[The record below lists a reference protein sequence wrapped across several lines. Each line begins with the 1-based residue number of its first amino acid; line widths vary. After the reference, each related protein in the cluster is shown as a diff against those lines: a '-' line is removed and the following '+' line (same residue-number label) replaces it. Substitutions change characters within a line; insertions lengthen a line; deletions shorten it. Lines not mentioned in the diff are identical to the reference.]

1 MEITRKTILLANKVN
16 ANLFQVDGPQLWEEF
31 KSGVCMHLQMI
42 HSLTSTDIATL
53 SDAEFLEYFNMLY
66 DVNVTKKDELDLLS
80 MKYPQKFDRIAEINT
95 AMVINDDIG
104 QKKRLTW
111 EQLFQVKYIVAV
123 AAGKNIDLTKVY
135 SKDELDLM
143 LENNDIV
150 ILDRI
155 LEKIDFC
162 DFEREMVTDFPVENI
177 SNVFGK
183 FIRSR
188 VNKEDIDKDINAYY
202 SELIEHIKDVA
213 CICSK
218 MERCELLDDL
228 KNTIDRFLAYD
239 NGVKRS

>member
-1 MEITRKTILLANKVN
+1 MEITRKNILLADKVN
-16 ANLFQVDGPQLWEEF
+16 ANLLQVDGSQLWDEF
-31 KSGVCMHLQMI
+31 KSGVCTHLQI
-42 HSLTSTDIATL
+42 LNSLLSTDIDSL
-53 SDAEFLEYFNMLY
+53 NDAEFLEYFNMLY
-66 DVNVTKKDELDLLS
+66 DVNLTKNDELDLIS
-80 MKYPQKFDRIAEINT
+80 MKYAKRFEKLAEIST
-95 AMVINDDIG
+95 TMVINDDIG

-177 SNVFGK
+177 SNVFGE

-202 SELIEHIKDVA
+202 NELIEHIKDVA
-213 CICSK
+213 CVCSK

-228 KNTIDRFLAYD
+228 KNTIDKFLAYD

>member
-1 MEITRKTILLANKVN
+1 MEITRKNILLADKVN
-16 ANLFQVDGPQLWEEF
+16 ANLLQVDGLQLWDEF
-31 KSGVCMHLQMI
+31 KSGVCTHLQVLY
-42 HSLTSTDIATL
+42 SLLSTDIDSL

-66 DVNVTKKDELDLLS
+66 DVNLNENDELDLIS
-80 MKYPQKFDRIAEINT
+80 MKYAKRFEKLAEIST
-95 AMVINDDIG
+95 TMVINDDIG

-123 AAGKNIDLTKVY
+123 AEGKNIDLTKVY

-143 LENNDIV
+143 LEDNDIV
-150 ILDRI
+150 ILDKVI
-155 LEKIDFC
+155 EKIDFC
-162 DFEREMVTDFPVENI
+162 DFDREMVTDFPVENI

>member
-31 KSGVCMHLQMI
+31 KSGVCTHLQMI

-80 MKYPQKFDRIAEINT
+80 MKYAQKFDRIAEINT

-123 AAGKNIDLTKVY
+123 AEGKNIDLTKVY

-143 LENNDIV
+143 LEDNDIV
-150 ILDRI
+150 ILDKVI
-155 LEKIDFC
+155 EKIDFC
-162 DFEREMVTDFPVENI
+162 DFDREMVTDFPVENI

>member
-1 MEITRKTILLANKVN
+1 MEITRKNILLADKVN
-16 ANLFQVDGPQLWEEF
+16 ANLFQVDGPQLWDEF
-31 KSGVCMHLQMI
+31 KSGVCIYLQMI
-42 HSLTSTDIATL
+42 HSLLNTDIATL

-66 DVNVTKKDELDLLS
+66 DVNLTKKDELELLS
-80 MKYPQKFDRIAEINT
+80 MKYAQKFDRIAEINT

-104 QKKRLTW
+104 QKKRLNW

-143 LENNDIV
+143 LEDNDIV

-155 LEKIDFC
+155 IEKIDFC
-162 DFEREMVTDFPVENI
+162 DFDREMVENFPIENI
-177 SNVFGK
+177 SSILVK

-188 VNKEDIDKDINAYY
+188 VNKEDIDKDINTYY
-202 SELIEHIKDVA
+202 NELIEHIKDVA

-218 MERCELLDDL
+218 MERYELVDEL
-228 KNTIDRFLAYD
+228 KDTIDRFLSYD
-239 NGVKRS
+239 NGLKRS

>member
-31 KSGVCMHLQMI
+31 KSGVCTHLQMI
-42 HSLTSTDIATL
+42 HSLTSTDITTL

-66 DVNVTKKDELDLLS
+66 DVNVTRKDELDLLS
-80 MKYPQKFDRIAEINT
+80 MKYAQKFDRIAEINT

-123 AAGKNIDLTKVY
+123 VAGKNIDLTKVY

-162 DFEREMVTDFPVENI
+162 DFEREMVADFPVENI
-177 SNVFGK
+177 SNVFGE

-202 SELIEHIKDVA
+202 NELIEHIKDVA

-239 NGVKRS
+239 NAVKRS

>member
-1 MEITRKTILLANKVN
+1 MEITRKNILLADKVN
-16 ANLFQVDGPQLWEEF
+16 ANLLQVDGSQLWDEF
-31 KSGVCMHLQMI
+31 KSGVCTHLQI
-42 HSLTSTDIATL
+42 LNSLLSTDIDSL
-53 SDAEFLEYFNMLY
+53 NDAEFLEYFNMLY
-66 DVNVTKKDELDLLS
+66 DVNLNENDELDLIS
-80 MKYPQKFDRIAEINT
+80 MKYAKRFEKLAEIST
-95 AMVINDDIG
+95 TMVVNDGIG

-123 AAGKNIDLTKVY
+123 AVGKNIDLTKVY

-177 SNVFGK
+177 SNVFGE

-202 SELIEHIKDVA
+202 NELIEHIKDVA
-213 CICSK
+213 CVCSK

-228 KNTIDRFLAYD
+228 KNTIDKFLAYD

>member
-31 KSGVCMHLQMI
+31 KSGVCTHLQMI
-42 HSLTSTDIATL
+42 HSLTSTDITTL

-66 DVNVTKKDELDLLS
+66 DVNVTRKDELDLLS
-80 MKYPQKFDRIAEINT
+80 MKYAQKFDRIAEINT

-143 LENNDIV
+143 LEDNDIV

-155 LEKIDFC
+155 IEKIDFC
-162 DFEREMVTDFPVENI
+162 DFDREMVENFPIENI
-177 SNVFGK
+177 SSILVK

-188 VNKEDIDKDINAYY
+188 VNKEDIDKDINTYY
-202 SELIEHIKDVA
+202 NELIEHIKDVA

>member
-31 KSGVCMHLQMI
+31 KSGVCTHLQMI
-42 HSLTSTDIATL
+42 HSLTSTDITTL

-80 MKYPQKFDRIAEINT
+80 MKYAQKFDRIAEINT

-123 AAGKNIDLTKVY
+123 VAGKNIDLIKVY

-162 DFEREMVTDFPVENI
+162 DFEREMVADFPVENI
-177 SNVFGK
+177 SNVFGE

-202 SELIEHIKDVA
+202 NELIEHIKDVA

-228 KNTIDRFLAYD
+228 KNTIDKFLAYD

>member
-1 MEITRKTILLANKVN
+1 MEITRKNILLADKVN
-16 ANLFQVDGPQLWEEF
+16 ANLLQVDGSQLWDEF
-31 KSGVCMHLQMI
+31 KSGVCTHLQI
-42 HSLTSTDIATL
+42 LNSLLSTDIDSL
-53 SDAEFLEYFNMLY
+53 NDAEFLEYFNMLY
-66 DVNVTKKDELDLLS
+66 DVNLTKNDELDLIS
-80 MKYPQKFDRIAEINT
+80 MKYAKRFEKLAEIST
-95 AMVINDDIG
+95 TMVINDDIG
-104 QKKRLTW
+104 QKKRITW

-123 AAGKNIDLTKVY
+123 VAGKNIDLTKVY

-162 DFEREMVTDFPVENI
+162 DFEREMVADFPVENI
-177 SNVFGK
+177 SNVFGE

-202 SELIEHIKDVA
+202 NELIEHIKDVA

-228 KNTIDRFLAYD
+228 KNTIDKFLAYD
-239 NGVKRS
+239 NAVKRS

>member
-1 MEITRKTILLANKVN
+1 MEITRKTILLADKVN

-31 KSGVCMHLQMI
+31 KNGVCTHLQMI

-53 SDAEFLEYFNMLY
+53 SDVEFLEYFNMLY

-80 MKYPQKFDRIAEINT
+80 MKYAQKFDRIAEINT

-111 EQLFQVKYIVAV
+111 EQLFQVKYIVAI
-123 AAGKNIDLTKVY
+123 AEGKNIDLTKVY

-143 LENNDIV
+143 LEDNDIV
-150 ILDRI
+150 ILDKVI
-155 LEKIDFC
+155 EKIDFC
-162 DFEREMVTDFPVENI
+162 DFDREMVEDFPIENI
-177 SNVFGK
+177 PSILAS

-188 VNKEDIDKDINAYY
+188 VNKENIDKDINAYY
-202 SELIEHIKDVA
+202 NELIEHIKDVA
-213 CICSK
+213 CVCSK

>member
-1 MEITRKTILLANKVN
+1 MEITRKTILLADKVN

-31 KSGVCMHLQMI
+31 KNGVCTHLQMI

-53 SDAEFLEYFNMLY
+53 SDVEFLEYFNMLY

-80 MKYPQKFDRIAEINT
+80 MKYAQKFDRIAEINT

-123 AAGKNIDLTKVY
+123 AEGKNIDLTKVY

-143 LENNDIV
+143 LEDNDIV
-150 ILDRI
+150 ILDKVI
-155 LEKIDFC
+155 EKIDFC
-162 DFEREMVTDFPVENI
+162 DFDREMVTDFPVENI

>member
-1 MEITRKTILLANKVN
+1 MEITRKNILLADKVN
-16 ANLFQVDGPQLWEEF
+16 ANLLQVDGSQLWDEF
-31 KSGVCMHLQMI
+31 KSGVCTHLQI
-42 HSLTSTDIATL
+42 LNSLLSTDIDSL
-53 SDAEFLEYFNMLY
+53 NDAEFLEYFNMLY
-66 DVNVTKKDELDLLS
+66 DVNLTKNDELDLIS
-80 MKYPQKFDRIAEINT
+80 MKYAKRFEKLAEIST
-95 AMVINDDIG
+95 TMVINDDIG

-177 SNVFGK
+177 SNVFGE

-202 SELIEHIKDVA
+202 NELIEHIKDVA

-228 KNTIDRFLAYD
+228 KNTIDKFLAYD
-239 NGVKRS
+239 NAVKRS